1 MMKRLHALPLAAA
14 ALAVLAGCPAM
25 WMDGDGTLADLQLRA
40 QLKDAGVAAIS
51 RPADDEAKVT
61 LGRALMFDKI
71 LSGNRNIS
79 CATCHHPASGT
90 GDGLSLSKGQGG
102 VGASVSRSGP
112 FDEHGD
118 PILIPRNAPDAFNRG
133 GMHVMFWDGRVT
145 QNDDGSFSTPAG
157 DELLPGL
164 DNALAAQA
172 MFPVTSR
179 EEMRGFAGE
188 SELGDIADGQF
199 RAIWAALMERLL
211 AIAEYRELFAAAFPG
226 VAPED
231 LTFAHAANAI
241 AAFEIQH
248 WTLDDAPFDEY
259 LRGDDAAL
267 SSSAKRGAWLFYGSA
282 DCARCH
288 SGALLTDEQ
297 FHNLCVPQLGPGK
310 AHGADGTSDFGR
322 EGVTGSAADRYR
334 FRTPPLRNVAVTG
347 PWMHD
352 GAYTTLEAAVRH
364 MLRPVDA
371 AAGYDAAQLR
381 EEFRAVLRMDQ
392 TADMVAAVAEDDVQ
406 HVTLSNAE
414 VADLL
419 AFLNSLTSPSIATLP
434 TTDVPEQVPSGLPL
448 AD

>member
-1 MMKRLHALPLAAA
+1 MTKRRHALFVSAA
-14 ALAVLAGCPAM
+14 ALSVLAGCP
-25 WMDGDGTLADLQLRA
+25 LAWIDADDSLQDQQLRA
-40 QLKDAGVAAIS
+40 LLEQAEVSAIS
-51 RPADDEAKVT
+51 RPATDEAKVA

-79 CATCHHPASGT
+79 CATCHHPANGT

-118 PILIPRNAPDAFNRG
+118 PILIPRNAPDVFNRG
-133 GMHVMFWDGRVT
+133 GMRVMFWDGRVT
-145 QNDDGSFSTPAG
+145 QNDDGSFTTPAG
-157 DELLPGL
+157 DQLLPGL
-164 DNALAAQA
+164 ENALAAQA

-179 EEMRGFAGE
+179 DEMRGFPGE
-188 SELGDIADGQF
+188 NELGDIEDGNF
-199 RAIWAALMERLL
+199 RAIWTALMARLL
-211 AIAEYRELFAAAFPG
+211 AIDEYRELFAAAYPA
-226 VAPED
+226 VAVED
-231 LTFAHAANAI
+231 LTFVHAANAI

-248 WTLDDAPFDEY
+248 WTLDDSPFDAY

-267 SSSAKRGAWLFYGSA
+267 SSSAKRGAALFYGKA

-288 SGALLTDEQ
+288 SGSLLTDEQ

-310 AHGADGTSDFGR
+310 GHGPDGTSDFGR
-322 EGVTGSAADRYR
+322 GGVTGSEADRFR

-352 GAYTTLEAAVRH
+352 GAYTTLAAAVRH
-364 MLRPVDA
+364 MLRPVDSA
-371 AAGYDAAQLR
+371 ADYDATQLR
-381 EEFRAVLRMDQ
+381 AEFRDVLRLDQ
-392 TADMVAAVAEDDVQ
+392 TADLIAAVGEDDAQ
-406 HVTLSNAE
+406 HVSLSDEE

-419 AFLNSLTSPSIATLP
+419 AFLNSLTSPSVATLP
-434 TTDVPEQVPSGLPL
+434 TTDVPERVPSGLPL